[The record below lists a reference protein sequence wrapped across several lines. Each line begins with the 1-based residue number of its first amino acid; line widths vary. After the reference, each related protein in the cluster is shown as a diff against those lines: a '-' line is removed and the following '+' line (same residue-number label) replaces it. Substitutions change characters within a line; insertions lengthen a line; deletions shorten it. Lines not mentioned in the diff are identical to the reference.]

1 MKEKAVTIHLNL
13 KECKVLYIG
22 TIDETLKLLTEIK
35 NLNENN
41 IQH

>member
-1 MKEKAVTIHLNL
+1 MKEKVITIHLNL

-22 TIDETLKLLTEIK
+22 TIDEALKLLAEIK

-41 IQH
+41 NQH